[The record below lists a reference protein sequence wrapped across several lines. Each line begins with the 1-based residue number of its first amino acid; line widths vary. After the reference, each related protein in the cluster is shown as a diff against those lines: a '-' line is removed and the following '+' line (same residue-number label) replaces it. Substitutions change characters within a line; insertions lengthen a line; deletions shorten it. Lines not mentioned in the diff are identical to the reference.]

1 MQVFALLPLLTTFAA
16 TTVGVS
22 AALVGSAGP
31 VHCASETISH
41 EGFIGKDNNVKFS
54 VSHCNDA
61 PHVAANGVELTKR
74 QTSNGTV
81 DDVCGAP
88 CAYHLHGCVW
98 RVVHVDAAPLR
109 RES

>member
-41 EGFIGKDNNVKFS
+41 EGFIGKDNNVKMQY
-54 VSHCNDA
+54 SHCGDV
-61 PHVAANGVELTKR
+61 PLVAADGEVIGTDKAKR
-74 QTSNGTV
+74 QST
-81 DDVCGAP
+81 DVCGAT
-88 CAYHLHGCVW
+88 CMSYVSNMT
-98 RVVHVDAAPLR
+98 LR
-109 RES
+109 C